1 MGMVG
6 CFTAVPKETL
16 LRLQADEDSIESFL
30 YPDDGDSEPDN
41 YIDLD
46 KGWHGVHYLL
56 TGEAEGG
63 QEPLSLAVFGGEEF
77 GPEVG
82 YGPARFLAPNQV
94 AIVAAAF
101 ESVTVDSLTARFN
114 PQDMEQKQIYP
125 DVLWVRDGADALD
138 YLLENYQQLA
148 VFYRD
153 AAARGD
159 AVIQW
164 LS

>member
-1 MGMVG
+1 MGMVA
-6 CFTAVPKETL
+6 CFTSVSEETL
-16 LRLQADEDSIESFL
+16 ARLREDEDLIEEFL

-46 KGWHGVHYLL
+46 KAWHGLHYLL
-56 TGEAEGG
+56 TGEADGG
-63 QEPLSLAVFGGEEF
+63 QLPLGLTVIGGEEF
-77 GPEVG
+77 GPDVG
-82 YGPARFLAPNQV
+82 YGPARFLSAHQV
-94 AIVAAAF
+94 AQVAKAL
-101 ESVTVDSLTARFN
+101 ESITVESLSAKFD
-114 PQDMEQKQIYP
+114 PQDMEEKQIYP
-125 DVLWVRDGADALD
+125 DVIWVRDGSDALD
-138 YLLENYQQLA
+138 YLLENYQQLE

>member
-1 MGMVG
+1 MGMVA
-6 CFTAVPKETL
+6 CFTSVSEETL
-16 LRLQADEDSIESFL
+16 SRLRKDEDLIEEFL
-30 YPDDGDSEPDN
+30 FPDDGESEPEN

-46 KGWHGVHYLL
+46 KAWHGLHYLL
-56 TGEAEGG
+56 TGEADGG
-63 QEPLSLAVFGGEEF
+63 KLPLSLAVIGGEEF

-82 YGPARFLAPNQV
+82 YGPPRFLSALQV
-94 AIVAAAF
+94 AQVSKAL
-101 ESVTVDSLTARFN
+101 ESITVESLSAKFD
-114 PQDMEQKQIYP
+114 PQDMEKKQIYP
-125 DVLWVRDGADALD
+125 DVIWVRDGSEALD